1 MLRSRILIPL
11 AAVLA
16 VGVAAPAGAS
26 TYCVNDPS
34 CIAAGGTDKGNDA
47 TALASALATAQAL
60 GGRDRVEVGAGS
72 YARAGGFTYTGG
84 AGNELDLVGAG
95 HAQSVVTNTTTGTTL
110 AINAPASTVTGFG
123 VDIAPSNGG
132 TGFSLWGTQSVAED
146 IAVTGQAGTVSAT
159 GASASGGATLSDSTV
174 TGTGNQLLYGV
185 VGDGT
190 LRDSTIAA
198 SDFTYGVY
206 GLTDVHRVAI
216 AAGTGVIESGGP
228 PSKID
233 QVVIRVPAGGQGIA
247 SGSTSFGDTVMT
259 ADHVTILGVGD
270 LGSQGAVTS
279 ATAGGP
285 TAHNGKLI
293 LRSSIVR
300 GVGHA
305 LARHADHGAADI
317 EVDHSDFDP
326 ATTLTAVQAGG
337 SGAVTDKGGNVNVD
351 PMFQSASDFHLL
363 VGSPVID
370 AGAPAVQS
378 GESVTDL
385 GGAPRL
391 SGSATDMGAFEY
403 APPAPPPPP
412 PPSSGQGGTETSG
425 TDGATSAATP
435 IDAPP
440 ADAPPATV
448 PPAPPASDPPAVPVQ
463 HKRTCAQIAK
473 AKHGRKARAKA
484 KARCLRKQ
492 RKHRTHR

>member
-11 AAVLA
+11 ATVLA

-26 TYCVNDPS
+26 TYCVNTPS
-34 CIAAGGTDKGNDA
+34 CVVAGGTDKGNDA
-47 TALASALATAQAL
+47 TALASALSTAQATA
-60 GGRDRVEVGAGS
+60 GKDRVEVGAGS

-95 HAQSVVTNTTTGTTL
+95 HAQSTVTSTTSGTTL
-110 AINAPASTVTGFG
+110 DVNAPASTVTGFG
-123 VDIAPSNGG
+123 LGIAPSAGA
-132 TGFSLWGTQSVAED
+132 TGFSLWGAQSVAKD
-146 IAVTGQAGTVSAT
+146 IAVNGQAGTVSAT

-174 TGTGNQLLYGV
+174 TGTGNQLLYGA

-190 LRDSTIAA
+190 LRDSTITA

-206 GLTDVHRVAI
+206 GLTDIHRVAI
-216 AAGTGVIESGGP
+216 AAGTGIMESGGP

-247 SGSTSFGDTVMT
+247 SGSTAFGDTVTT
-259 ADHVTILGVGD
+259 ADHVTIVGVGD
-270 LGSQGAVTS
+270 PGSQGAVAG

-285 TAHNGKLI
+285 TAHNAKLI
-293 LRSSIVR
+293 LRSAIVR

-326 ATTLTAVQAGG
+326 ATTLTDVQAGG
-337 SGAVTDKGGNVNVD
+337 SGAVSDKGGNVNVD
-351 PMFQSASDFHLL
+351 PMFQSATDFHLL

-370 AGAPAVQS
+370 GGAQTVQS
-378 GESVTDL
+378 GESATDL

-403 APPAPPPPP
+403 QPPAPP

-425 TDGATSAATP
+425 TDAATSVGSGDP
-435 IDAPP
+435 PP
-440 ADAPPATV
+440 ADAPT
-448 PPAPPASDPPAVPVQ
+448 PAVPPTDPPVTPVK
-463 HKRTCAQIAK
+463 HKRTCAQMAK

-492 RKHRTHR
+492 RRHRTHR